1 MSYIKNHIIQN
12 VTIDFQYNGNT
23 DSMFLQQEVRDWV
36 DILLKQLEPAFGNWN
51 ANNEIISLDE
61 LELNLNLESVH
72 WKDEAAHLL
81 IQQLSNKLQLMK
93 TGNSALNTYKELTS
107 MQNFAATFLFYLQ
120 KGYLP
125 WNASAT
131 STDEWDNQLEQ
142 LFNAPDDS
150 FIKELKTVLTQS
162 SGGMERYLQL
172 IPVQLSIHLFLS
184 NKNQLSET
192 RRQYVHDL
200 NLILHL
206 AAVHH
211 FTELSDVVHR
221 LFLKVITRQ
230 KIHLNVKEEV
240 IPLLEK
246 RVIKYN
252 ELVQLIKN
260 QTFQTEM
267 IKEVQ
272 TEIINREKPP
282 KQKKISN
289 TIPLNPFEQKEIKEF
304 EKSETVID
312 EKDAV
317 YISNAGLVLIAAYI
331 PSYFEKTGISLEN
344 KIIDNT
350 MAVCMFNYLS
360 TGSIN
365 MEEYDLV
372 LPKILCGLSPQV
384 PISTKSFHI
393 SNAIKKETEN
403 LLDSVIEHWN
413 ILQNTSVNGLRE
425 SFLKRNGKLNFNGN
439 EWKLTVEQKPYDL
452 LLDHLPWN
460 FSMIKL
466 PWMNHLLKTQWNY

>member
-1 MSYIKNHIIQN
+1 MIIASNHIIRN
-12 VTIDFQYNGNT
+12 AIVDFQYNGKT
-23 DSMFLQQEVRDWV
+23 DGMVLQKEVRDWV
-36 DILLKQLEPAFGNWN
+36 DIFLKQLEPALGNWN
-51 ANNEIISLDE
+51 ANDEIISIDE
-61 LELNLNLESVH
+61 LELKLDLKSSH
-72 WKDEAAHLL
+72 WKDEAAHQL
-81 IQQLSNKLQLMK
+81 IQQLSDKLQLLK
-93 TGNSALNTYKELTS
+93 TGAITLSSYKELTS

-120 KGYLP
+120 NGYLP

-131 STDEWDNQLEQ
+131 STAEWDEQLEQ
-142 LFNAPDDS
+142 LFNQPNDQFIQNLKVVLAKSSDS
-150 FIKELKTVLTQS
+150 Q
-162 SGGMERYLQL
+162 ERYLQI

-184 NKNQLSET
+184 GKNQLSET

-206 AAVHH
+206 ASVHH

-230 KIHLNVKEEV
+230 QIHLNVKEEV

-260 QTFQTEM
+260 QAFQTEM

-282 KQKKISN
+282 KQKKISK
-289 TIPLNPFEQKEIKEF
+289 TIPLNPFEQKEIRVF
-304 EKSETVID
+304 EKTETAID
-312 EKDAV
+312 DKDAI

-331 PSYFEKTGISLEN
+331 PFYFEKTGISLEN

-350 MAVCMFNYLS
+350 MAVCIVNYLS
-360 TGSIN
+360 TGSIK
-365 MEEYDLV
+365 MEEYELV
-372 LPKILCGLSPQV
+372 LPKILCGLSPQL

-393 SNAIKKETEN
+393 SNSIKKETEDMLN
-403 LLDSVIEHWN
+403 SVIEHWN
-413 ILQNTSVNGLRE
+413 ILQNTSIIGLRE
-425 SFLKRNGKLNFNGN
+425 SFLKRDGKIYFNGS
-439 EWKLTVEQKPYDL
+439 EWKLIVEQKSYDL

-460 FSMIKL
+460 FSMIQL
-466 PWMNHLLKTQWNY
+466 PWMKHLLKTQWNY